1 MHNFCNG
8 NISGIVTLLLRKEEM
23 CVIRAR
29 LEYRYSQISTVPGT
43 CSFHHF
49 LPPTSGVIA
58 AKHVSSD
65 EKFCIKYDVIMCRNV
80 DNVDISEIKV
90 AEFSLVIYDEQFW
103 IGMVLLI
110 DNEQQD
116 LEVNFMHPA
125 FPAGAYTWPR
135 RDDTCFVPNVNV
147 AFKISAPIT
156 SNGRSYTLS
165 ECDVTRIKHVPRKQK
180 LL

>member
-65 EKFCIKYDVIMCRNV
+65 EKFCITYDVIMCRNV

-103 IGMVLLI
+103 IGMVRY
-110 DNEQQD
+110 
-116 LEVNFMHPA
+116 F
-125 FPAGAYTWPR
+125 
-135 RDDTCFVPNVNV
+135 
-147 AFKISAPIT
+147 
-156 SNGRSYTLS
+156 
-165 ECDVTRIKHVPRKQK
+165 
-180 LL
+180 